1 MRSVADRYAVPLSTV
16 QHWVQRAQ
24 GKRLDRVDWHDRS
37 TAPRKTRRT
46 QAALERRV
54 LATRKRLKDRSAL
67 GEYGAPAI
75 YRELQAQSTP
85 ALPAIRTIGRILA
98 RHGVLD
104 GRRRIRRPPP
114 PPGWYLPLVADG
126 DCELDCFDTIEGLAI
141 RGGPQLTILTGI
153 SLHGG
158 LATVWPERR
167 VGAAF
172 VVQALQQHWGQVGR
186 PGYAQ
191 FDNDNRF
198 TGPRQHPDAIGRVIR
213 LCLSLNVIP
222 VFAIPNETGF
232 QASIESFNGLWQ
244 AKVWS
249 RFEHGSPA
257 ALKTRSQRYVTA
269 SRQRHAARIQ
279 AAPTRPSI
287 PKDWRL
293 DLQTAPQGTIIYL
306 RRTDDQGKARVLG
319 HTFPVDRYWVQRM
332 VRAEVHLDQNKILF
346 FALRRREPH
355 DQPLLNEVDYTFP
368 QKLFTE

>member
-1 MRSVADRYAVPLSTV
+1 MRSVADRYAVPLSTI

-75 YRELQAQSTP
+75 HRELQAQSTP

-104 GRRRIRRPPP
+104 GRPRVRRPPP
-114 PPGWYLPLVADG
+114 PPGWYLPSVADG

-141 RGGPQLTILTGI
+141 RGGPPLTILTGI

-158 LATVWPERR
+158 LVTVWPEGR

-198 TGPRQHPDAIGRVIR
+198 TGPRQYPDAIGRVIR
-213 LCLSLNVIP
+213 LCLSLSVIP

-249 RFEHGSPA
+249 RFEHGSHRRVGIAHGMGYGSP
-257 ALKTRSQRYVTA
+257 TA
-269 SRQRHAARIQ
+269 
-279 AAPTRPSI
+279 PSI
-287 PKDWRL
+287 SAK
-293 DLQTAPQGTIIYL
+293 
-306 RRTDDQGKARVLG
+306 
-319 HTFPVDRYWVQRM
+319 
-332 VRAEVHLDQNKILF
+332 
-346 FALRRREPH
+346 
-355 DQPLLNEVDYTFP
+355 
-368 QKLFTE
+368 